1 MRGSALR
8 ASGGAEISGAP
19 RGLAGDFQPRAPRP
33 RGALPLVGSP
43 ASKRFASDSTD
54 RRVRPF
60 GIRAQGAL
68 LPETPAYRAE
78 AALQRRPTR
87 KERSPFLHQPRY
99 RRKVLP

>member
-43 ASKRFASDSTD
+43 ASERFASDSTD
-54 RRVRPF
+54 RRVRPL
-60 GIRAQGAL
+60 GTRTQGAL
-68 LPETPAYRAE
+68 LPETPAGRAE
-78 AALQRRPTR
+78 AALQHRRTR
-87 KERSPFLHQPRY
+87 KGRSPFLHQPRY

>member
-8 ASGGAEISGAP
+8 AFGGASNPRAP
-19 RGLAGDFQPRAPRP
+19 RGLAGAVLPRAPRP

-43 ASKRFASDSTD
+43 ASDLFGSDTPD

-68 LPETPAYRAE
+68 LPENPARQEGE
-78 AALQRRPTR
+78 APFPPYPRFRCRR
-87 KERSPFLHQPRY
+87 
-99 RRKVLP
+99 